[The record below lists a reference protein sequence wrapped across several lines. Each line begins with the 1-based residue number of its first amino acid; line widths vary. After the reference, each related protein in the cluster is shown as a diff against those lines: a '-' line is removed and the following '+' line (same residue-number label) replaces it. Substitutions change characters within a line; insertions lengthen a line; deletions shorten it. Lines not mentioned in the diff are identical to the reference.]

1 MFRLDRE
8 ALGNPCDLC
17 IHNKKSHGILGAQL
31 TVNRHCRR
39 CMEYAKRNGGTIIG
53 LARNEWRESGS
64 FKTIFYCNRFELDTD
79 KLENVVYNK
88 LGFSLSGG
96 TVGLVSP
103 KGAVDT
109 AYDPL
114 WVARNSFTVISRNF
128 KLPKNTYDNLKKLLK
143 AIHDLGYYKQDDE
156 QKCVMVAAAW
166 VQIDFNFRMENDKS
180 AALEYISNKENTINA
195 QLYWLQQFGHPTFD
209 SKSRPDIKDR
219 TDEVGALMDRIYD
232 VSQSIGQIVGNSFH
246 SFTT

>member
-17 IHNKKSHGILGAQL
+17 IHNKKSHGILGSQL
-31 TVNRHCRR
+31 TANRHCKW
-39 CMEYAKRNGGTIIG
+39 CTEYANKNGGTITG

-64 FKTIFYCNRFELDTD
+64 FKTIFYCDRFELDID

-128 KLPKNTYDNLKKLLK
+128 KLPKNTYDSLKKLLK
-143 AIHDLGYYKQDDE
+143 AVHDLGYYKQDDE
-156 QKCVMVAAAW
+156 QKCIMVVTTW
-166 VQIDFNFRMENDKS
+166 VQVDFNFRIEFNKKS
-180 AALEYISNKENTINA
+180 ALEYIAQKENVINS
-195 QLYWLQQFGHPTFD
+195 QLYWLQQFGHPAFD
-209 SKSRPDIKDR
+209 SKSRPDKKDR
-219 TDEVGALMDRIYD
+219 TDEVSALMDKIYD
-232 VSQSIGQIVGNSFH
+232 MAQAMGDIVGNDFRR
-246 SFTT
+246 FTT